1 MMGSGSAVQSF
12 APAPERAGRGMRS
25 LRDAVGDFNRSRDT
39 GPSEV
44 ERMSE
49 TAIICG

>member
-1 MMGSGSAVQSF
+1 MMGSGSAPHNV
-12 APAPERAGRGMRS
+12 PASGRAGRGMRS
-25 LRDAVGDFNRSRDT
+25 LRDAAGDFNRSGDT
-39 GPSEV
+39 GPSAV